1 MPEGKFIA
9 TVKVGEKR
17 SDSNPKGRARDIFDI
32 NPGDTLLMLAD
43 KNQGIAIVQ
52 NDVYMNFADALFE
65 AQRRAP
71 RGGGGMNAL
80 EVAGL
85 KKIMPDSPQCQ
96 LQLKRVR

>member
-1 MPEGKFIA
+1 MKMPEGKFIA
-9 TVKVGEKR
+9 TVKVGEKGQIVI
-17 SDSNPKGRARDIFDI
+17 PKGVRDIFDI

-71 RGGGGMNAL
+71 EEEKLCRIL
-80 EVAGL
+80 T
-85 KKIMPDSPQCQ
+85 QCQ
-96 LQLKRVR
+96 LRARRG

>member
-1 MPEGKFIA
+1 MNFRKVSDRYEDAGGQIYRYREGRRK
-9 TVKVGEKR
+9 G
-17 SDSNPKGRARDIFDI
+17 SDRIPKGVRDIFDI

-71 RGGGGMNAL
+71 EEA
-80 EVAGL
+80 EE
-85 KKIMPDSPQCQ
+85 
-96 LQLKRVR
+96 

>member
-1 MPEGKFIA
+1 MKMPEGKFIA
-9 TVKVGEKR
+9 TVKVGEKGQIVI
-17 SDSNPKGRARDIFDI
+17 PKGVRDIFDI

-71 RGGGGMNAL
+71 
-80 EVAGL
+80 EVADEGPL
-85 KKIMPDSPQCQ
+85 AKWGD
-96 LQLKRVR
+96 